1 MSIALSALTGL
12 LFAVGLYMMT
22 HRSLTRIILGV
33 GLLGNGVNLL
43 LLVTGGPP
51 GEAPI
56 LGRSGKLADSVP
68 QALILTSIVIG
79 FALVSFMLALAW
91 RSWTIDGT
99 DDVEDDVEDRR
110 VARAAVI
117 AESDA
122 SSSPAASSDRG
133 ASDRLEMPARLTE
146 GGAAT

>member
-1 MSIALSALTGL
+1 MSIVLSVLTGL

-22 HRSLTRIILGV
+22 HRSLTRIVLGV

-56 LGRSGKLADSVP
+56 LGRSGPLADSVP

-91 RSWTIDGT
+91 RSWTIDSS

-110 VARAAVI
+110 VSRAADVAESEAS
-117 AESDA
+117 AESDT
-122 SSSPAASSDRG
+122 PVNG
-133 ASDRLEMPARLTE
+133 AVAR
-146 GGAAT
+146 

>member
-1 MSIALSALTGL
+1 MSFALSVLTGL
-12 LFAVGLYMMT
+12 LFAGGLYLMT
-22 HRSLTRIILGV
+22 HRSLTRIIIGF

-43 LLVTGGPP
+43 LLITGGPP

-56 LGRSGKLADSVP
+56 LGRTGELADSLP

-91 RSWTIDGT
+91 RSWTIDGS

-110 VARAAVI
+110 VARAVRR
-117 AESDA
+117 AESDRPRDDDIE
-122 SSSPAASSDRG
+122 SLDPPSPQESTS
-133 ASDRLEMPARLTE
+133 
-146 GGAAT
+146 

>member
-1 MSIALSALTGL
+1 MSLSLAVLTGL
-12 LFAVGLYMMT
+12 LFAGGLYLMT
-22 HRSLTRIILGV
+22 HRSLTRIVLGV

-51 GEAPI
+51 GGAPI
-56 LGRSGKLADSVP
+56 IGRSGRKADSVP

-99 DDVEDDVEDRR
+99 DDVEDDIEDRR
-110 VARAAVI
+110 VAREA
-117 AESDA
+117 
-122 SSSPAASSDRG
+122 AAS
-133 ASDRLEMPARLTE
+133 EHVNE
-146 GGAAT
+146 ATP

>member
-1 MSIALSALTGL
+1 MSIVLSALTGL

-56 LGRSGKLADSVP
+56 LGGSGKLADSVP

-110 VARAAVI
+110 VSRAAVV
-117 AESDA
+117 AESEA
-122 SSSPAASSDRG
+122 SVALDGSS
-133 ASDRLEMPARLTE
+133 RLETSGRLDAPARLTE
-146 GGAAT
+146 GGAAS

>member
-1 MSIALSALTGL
+1 MSLVLSILTGL
-12 LFAVGLYMMT
+12 LFASGLYLMT
-22 HRSLTRIILGV
+22 HRSLTRIVLGV

-43 LLVTGGPP
+43 LLITGGPP

-56 LGRSGKLADSVP
+56 LGRKGELADSVP

-91 RSWTIDGT
+91 RSWTIDGS

-110 VARAAVI
+110 VARAVLR
-117 AESDA
+117 AEPDRARAQDSEAKDPT
-122 SSSPAASSDRG
+122 SP
-133 ASDRLEMPARLTE
+133 TE
-146 GGAAT
+146 SNS

>member
-1 MSIALSALTGL
+1 MSLALSVLTGL
-12 LFAVGLYMMT
+12 LFASGLYLMT
-22 HRSLTRIILGV
+22 HRSLTRIVLGV

-43 LLVTGGPP
+43 LLITGGPP

-56 LGRSGKLADSVP
+56 LGRDGKLADSVP

-91 RSWTIDGT
+91 RSWTIDGR

-110 VARAAVI
+110 VARAVLAD
-117 AESDA
+117 SDHPGADDADRSA
-122 SSSPAASSDRG
+122 SPRSSAS
-133 ASDRLEMPARLTE
+133 
-146 GGAAT
+146 